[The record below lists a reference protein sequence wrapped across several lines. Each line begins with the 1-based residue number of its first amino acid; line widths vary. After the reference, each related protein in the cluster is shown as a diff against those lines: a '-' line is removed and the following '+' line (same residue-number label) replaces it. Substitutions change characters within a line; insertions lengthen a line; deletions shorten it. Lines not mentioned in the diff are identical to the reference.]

1 MKNFFIILSM
11 KILNLIL
18 KICHKNGGN
27 FLGKIAY
34 DWNPEI
40 FKYFK
45 VNCPV
50 IAVSATNGKTMTN
63 NCIGYTLKT
72 AENKVVSNVE
82 GNNMETG
89 ILSTILKNCTLT
101 GKIKADYL
109 VFEVDESYI
118 PVVFKDF
125 RLDTLVILNF
135 FRDQLDRNGEVESL
149 ILRINEFLK
158 TYTGNLILNNDDPN
172 VARLG
177 QANPNNENVYYY
189 SVEKYQFA
197 TEQIKE
203 AGEGKFCPFCKTR
216 LEYEYY
222 QYSHVGKFKCPNCNF
237 GDNKIYK
244 LATNV
249 DLKNRCFDI
258 DGDTYKI
265 NGNSIYLIYN
275 YTAVYSVCSLY
286 GISNDVV
293 KKAFSTFAL
302 NNGRLEEIKINGVP
316 TIINLA
322 KNPTGSNVSLRI
334 LNEDDSE
341 KELLFVLNDNIA
353 DGFDVSWIWDIN
365 FNNLNNVSRIITSG
379 TRAYDIAIRIKTSG
393 FPAEKIEPYLNLE
406 DAVKAFYKT
415 DVKKYVIANY
425 TSLQPTRHELK
436 KFDEINKNNN
446 ATDVGTSDIS
456 KKEEIKA
463 NVKNSEIDTKE
474 ALQSIDNT
482 DNSENQDNKE
492 KSIKILYL
500 YPDMLELYGDY
511 GNIQVLKYRI
521 ESRGYKAIIDRYS
534 IGNAAPNFNDY
545 DIVFAGGGAD
555 NEQSILAEDL
565 VKYKDNIKDAVNNG
579 VFFLLICGAYQL
591 FGKYYKGVEGN
602 IIPGLE
608 VFDYYTVANPDR
620 KKRCIGNIVIDAT
633 LDANI
638 NIKKSANSNEYSSDN
653 IDTLN
658 LKTKVIGFENHGG
671 QTFDISNSFG
681 NVLFGNGN
689 KFGDSEEGFFEN
701 NVIATYLHG
710 PLLSKNPELCD
721 YIIKYCLNRKYN
733 ENIKLT
739 PLNDEFEN
747 LCREQLLNRFLEKN

>member
-1 MKNFFIILSM
+1 MKNFFIILAM

-27 FLGKIAY
+27 FLGKIAF

-72 AENKVVSNVE
+72 AGKKVVSNVE

-177 QANPNNENVYYY
+177 QANPSNSNIYYF
-189 SVEKYQFA
+189 SVDKYKFA
-197 TEQIKE
+197 TEKIKE

-237 GDNKIYK
+237 GDNEIYK

-258 DGDTYKI
+258 DGNTYKI

-275 YTAVYSVCSLY
+275 YTAVYTVCSLY
-286 GISNDVV
+286 DISNDVV

-302 NNGRLEEIKINGVP
+302 NNGRLEEIAIHGVP

-334 LNEDDSE
+334 LNEDDSQ

-365 FNNLNNVSRIITSG
+365 FNNLNNVSRIVTSG
-379 TRAYDIAIRIKTSG
+379 TRVYDISIRIKTSG

-406 DAVKAFYKT
+406 DAVKALYKT

-436 KFDEINKNNN
+436 KFDEMNKNNN
-446 ATDVGTSDIS
+446 VTDTNTNTNGIF
-456 KKEEIKA
+456 K
-463 NVKNSEIDTKE
+463 VKNPEVDTKE
-474 ALQSIDNT
+474 ISQNIE
-482 DNSENQDNKE
+482 NSQVQNNEE

-534 IGNAAPNFNDY
+534 IGDATPDFNNY

-565 VKYKDNIKDAVNNG
+565 VRYKENIKEAVNNG

-620 KKRCIGNIVIDAT
+620 KKRCIGNIVIDAN
-633 LDANI
+633 LR
-638 NIKKSANSNEYSSDN
+638 SSNNDTDSSESN
-653 IDTLN
+653 T
-658 LKTKVIGFENHGG
+658 KTKVIGFENHGG

-689 KFGDSEEGFFEN
+689 KFGDAEEGFFNN

-721 YIIKYCLNRKYN
+721 YIIKYCLDRKYN
-733 ENIKLT
+733 ENVVLES
-739 PLNDEFEN
+739 LNDEFEN
-747 LCREQLLNRFLEKN
+747 LCREQLLNRFLG

>member
-1 MKNFFIILSM
+1 MKNFFIILAM

-27 FLGKIAY
+27 FLGKIAF

-72 AENKVVSNVE
+72 AGKKVVSNVE

-177 QANPNNENVYYY
+177 QANPSNSNIYYF
-189 SVEKYQFA
+189 SVDKYKFA
-197 TEQIKE
+197 TEKIKE

-237 GDNKIYK
+237 GDNEIYK

-258 DGDTYKI
+258 DGNTYKI

-275 YTAVYSVCSLY
+275 YTAVYTVCSLY
-286 GISNDVV
+286 DISNDVV

-302 NNGRLEEIKINGVP
+302 NNGRLEEIAIHGVP

-334 LNEDDSE
+334 LNEDDSQ

-365 FNNLNNVSRIITSG
+365 FNNLNNVSRIVTSG

-406 DAVKAFYKT
+406 DAVKALYKT

-436 KFDEINKNNN
+436 KFNEMNKNNN
-446 ATDVGTSDIS
+446 ITDINTNDIS
-456 KKEEIKA
+456 KIKNPEVDAKEISQNIE
-463 NVKNSEIDTKE
+463 D
-474 ALQSIDNT
+474 LQL
-482 DNSENQDNKE
+482 QDNEE

-534 IGNAAPNFNDY
+534 IGDVAPNFNDY

-565 VKYKDNIKDAVNNG
+565 VKYKENIKEAVNNG

-620 KKRCIGNIVIDAT
+620 KKRCIGNIVIDAN
-633 LDANI
+633 LR
-638 NIKKSANSNEYSSDN
+638 SSNNDTDSSESN
-653 IDTLN
+653 T
-658 LKTKVIGFENHGG
+658 KTKVIGFENHGG

-689 KFGDSEEGFFEN
+689 KFGDSEEGFFKD

-721 YIIKYCLNRKYN
+721 YIIKYCLDRKYN
-733 ENIKLT
+733 ENITLES
-739 PLNDEFEN
+739 LNDEFEN
-747 LCREQLLNRFLEKN
+747 LCREQLLNRFLG

>member
-1 MKNFFIILSM
+1 MKNFFIILAM

-27 FLGKIAY
+27 FLGKIAF

-72 AENKVVSNVE
+72 AGKKVVSNVE

-177 QANPNNENVYYY
+177 QANPSNSNIYYF
-189 SVEKYQFA
+189 SVDKYKFA
-197 TEQIKE
+197 TEKIKE

-237 GDNKIYK
+237 GDNEIYK

-258 DGDTYKI
+258 DGNTYKI

-275 YTAVYSVCSLY
+275 YTAVYTVCSLY
-286 GISNDVV
+286 DISNDVV

-302 NNGRLEEIKINGVP
+302 NNGRLEEIVIHGVS

-334 LNEDDSE
+334 LNEDDSQ

-365 FNNLNNVSRIITSG
+365 FNNLNNVSRIVTSG

-406 DAVKAFYKT
+406 DAVKALYKT

-436 KFDEINKNNN
+436 KFDEMNKNNN
-446 ATDVGTSDIS
+446 ITDINTNDIS
-456 KKEEIKA
+456 KIKNLEVDAKEISQNIE
-463 NVKNSEIDTKE
+463 D
-474 ALQSIDNT
+474 LQS
-482 DNSENQDNKE
+482 QDNEE

-534 IGNAAPNFNDY
+534 IGDMAPNFNDY

-565 VKYKDNIKDAVNNG
+565 VKYKENIKEAVNNG

-620 KKRCIGNIVIDAT
+620 KKRCIGNIVIDANLRCSNNDT
-633 LDANI
+633 DSSESNI
-638 NIKKSANSNEYSSDN
+638 
-653 IDTLN
+653 
-658 LKTKVIGFENHGG
+658 KTKVIGFENHGG

-689 KFGDSEEGFFEN
+689 KFGDAEEGFFNN

-721 YIIKYCLNRKYN
+721 YIIKYCLDRKYN
-733 ENIKLT
+733 ENIVLES
-739 PLNDEFEN
+739 LNDEFEN
-747 LCREQLLNRFLEKN
+747 LCREQLLNRFLG

>member
-1 MKNFFIILSM
+1 MKNFFIILAM

-27 FLGKIAY
+27 FLGKIAF

-72 AENKVVSNVE
+72 AGKKVVSNVE

-89 ILSTILKNCTLT
+89 ILSTILKKCTLT

-172 VARLG
+172 VVRLG
-177 QANPNNENVYYY
+177 QANPSNSNIYYF
-189 SVEKYQFA
+189 SVDKYKFA
-197 TEQIKE
+197 TEKIKE

-237 GDNKIYK
+237 GDNEIYK

-258 DGDTYKI
+258 DGNTYKI

-275 YTAVYSVCSLY
+275 YTAVYTVCSLY
-286 GISNDVV
+286 DISNDVV

-302 NNGRLEEIKINGVP
+302 NNGRLEEITIHGVP

-334 LNEDDSE
+334 LNEDDSQ

-365 FNNLNNVSRIITSG
+365 FNNLNNVSRIVTSG

-406 DAVKAFYKT
+406 DAVKALYKT

-436 KFDEINKNNN
+436 KFDEMNKNNN
-446 ATDVGTSDIS
+446 VADTNTNTNDIF
-456 KKEEIKA
+456 K
-463 NVKNSEIDTKE
+463 VKNPEVYAKEISQNIED
-474 ALQSIDNT
+474 LQL
-482 DNSENQDNKE
+482 QDNEE

-534 IGNAAPNFNDY
+534 IGDMAPNFNDY

-565 VKYKDNIKDAVNNG
+565 VKYKENIKEAVNNG

-620 KKRCIGNIVIDAT
+620 KKRCIGNIVIDAN
-633 LDANI
+633 LR
-638 NIKKSANSNEYSSDN
+638 SSNNDTDSSESN
-653 IDTLN
+653 T
-658 LKTKVIGFENHGG
+658 KTKVIGFENHGG

-689 KFGDSEEGFFEN
+689 KFGDSEEGFFKD

-721 YIIKYCLNRKYN
+721 YIIKYCLDRKYN
-733 ENIKLT
+733 ENITLES
-739 PLNDEFEN
+739 LNDEFEN
-747 LCREQLLNRFLEKN
+747 LCREQLLNRFLG